1 MGEAKKRRLREREDA
16 LRVLDQWAVA
26 PSTGEKAALAAIQSL
41 PVVRV
46 ERVPPA
52 QIAYMRTR
60 ERLCHDNCVWYE
72 KNDPSGNSKAV
83 TGWLVDQTT
92 GNYVLHAVIR
102 SSSGEYRCIT
112 PTPHVSLQQFDF
124 IPDPAI
130 VTTRDEDGYYR
141 HVREGYVLGVGIR
154 PDPAKT
160 IARIRTAR
168 ARIMAGDDLLD
179 VMHSLSAP

>member
-1 MGEAKKRRLREREDA
+1 MGEAKKRRLREREGA
-16 LRVLDQWAVA
+16 LRVLDQWAVP
-26 PSTGEKAALAAIQSL
+26 PSAEEQAALAAIQSL

-46 ERVPPA
+46 ERLPSA

-60 ERLCHDNCVWYE
+60 ERLCHDNCAWYE
-72 KNDPSGNSKAV
+72 RSDPSGEWKAV

-102 SSSGEYRCIT
+102 SSSGDYRCIT
-112 PTPHVSLQQFDF
+112 PTPHVSIQHFDF

-141 HVREGYVLGVGIR
+141 HVREGYVLGAGIR

-160 IARIRTAR
+160 IARIQVAR

-179 VMHSLSAP
+179 VMHSLSDP